1 MLACGQEINSTN
13 SGSTT
18 VSVQWPLQAEYLTV
32 YNTFFPLLFSK
43 YTSPSMSLIFSAF
56 LLMLRFSFFVQF
68 AGYVWYFL
76 YTNAFSTR
84 AFSSIITSGDH
95 TWQCGSIYGSNIQ
108 SRGTN
113 FRTMDSP
120 GGPFVAR
127 TTHGVTD
134 HVSASLSRGM
144 IHLVFDISEH
154 FL

>member
-18 VSVQWPLQAEYLTV
+18 VSVQWPSQAEYLTV

-68 AGYVWYFL
+68 TGTSYIQTRSQLEKRFHPLLRAG
-76 YTNAFSTR
+76 TTR
-84 AFSSIITSGDH
+84 
-95 TWQCGSIYGSNIQ
+95 GSAGHGSNIQFQ

-113 FRTMDSP
+113 FHTMDSP

-127 TTHGVTD
+127 TTHGVTSN
-134 HVSASLSRGM
+134 VKFTLQLPFEV
-144 IHLVFDISEH
+144 LV
-154 FL
+154 L